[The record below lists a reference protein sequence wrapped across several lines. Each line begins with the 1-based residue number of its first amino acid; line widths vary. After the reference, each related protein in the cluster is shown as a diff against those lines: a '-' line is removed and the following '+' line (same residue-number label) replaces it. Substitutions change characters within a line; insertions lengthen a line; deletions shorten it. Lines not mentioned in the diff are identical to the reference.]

1 MSAPAAEPLIRPP
14 RLHTGRPGDASRLE
28 LFFDLAYVV
37 VVLELAA
44 AFVHDLTGHGL
55 GVFVGLFV
63 AVWVSWVGF
72 TLYANRFDTD
82 DVIFRVGKLLAT
94 LTVAGCAASA
104 SDATGT
110 YAVPFAACFLAGRVL
125 LFLLYLRA
133 WRHVEE
139 ARPTIVV
146 YLVCLSVSS
155 MLWAVSLALPG
166 TLRYVCWGLAVLV
179 DAVGPLLA
187 TLRSDKLPL
196 HIEHLPERF
205 GLFIILVLG
214 EAVGGTARG
223 VHDAEWATASALTA
237 LGGFAVAAGM
247 WWVYFDVAAGASAR
261 RLEEAD
267 DEAAEEAAD
276 DHGSQAAEAGGAD
289 ADERHDL
296 FVYGH
301 LPMSLGIV
309 ATGIGLE
316 VLVIHPLDRAPTG
329 ATWVLFGGLALFITG
344 ITLVIGGTA
353 RTWSSVWPWPMVAVP
368 VLLATGLIPFPKA
381 WILVAAA
388 TALMLAAAALGTQR
402 SRRAPELSA

>member
-1 MSAPAAEPLIRPP
+1 MSTAAPTEPLIRPP

-104 SDATGT
+104 SDATGA
-110 YAVPFAACFLAGRVL
+110 YAVPFAACFLAGRLL

-133 WRHVEE
+133 WRHVAD
-139 ARPTIVV
+139 ARPTITV
-146 YLVCLSVSS
+146 YLVCISASA

-166 TLRYVCWGLAVLV
+166 PLRYVCWGLAVGV
-179 DAVGPLLA
+179 DALGPLLA
-187 TLRSDKLPL
+187 TLRNDKLPL

-205 GLFIILVLG
+205 GLFVILVLG

-223 VHDAEWATASALTA
+223 LHDAEWATGSVLTA
-237 LGGFAVAAGM
+237 LAGFAVAAGM
-247 WWVYFDVAAGASAR
+247 WWIYFDVAAGASAR

-267 DEAAEEAAD
+267 DEATDDPDRPTRAD
-276 DHGSQAAEAGGAD
+276 DVGGAD

-309 ATGIGLE
+309 AAGIGLE
-316 VLVIHPLDRAPTG
+316 VLVLHPADPAPTA
-329 ATWVLFGGLALFITG
+329 ATWILCGGLALFLTG

-353 RTWSSVWPWPMVAVP
+353 RAWGAVWPWPVLGVP
-368 VLLATGLIPFPKA
+368 VLLAIAMITYPVGWA
-381 WILVAAA
+381 LVAAA
-388 TALMLAAAALGTQR
+388 AALMLAAAALGTLR
-402 SRRAPELSA
+402 SRQTSELSP

>member
-1 MSAPAAEPLIRPP
+1 MSAPATIEPLIRPP

-44 AFVHDLTGHGL
+44 AFVQDLTGHGL

-82 DVIFRVGKLLAT
+82 DVVFRVAKLLAT
-94 LTVAGCAASA
+94 LSVAGCAASA
-104 SDATGT
+104 SDATGK
-110 YAVPFAACFLAGRVL
+110 YAVPFAASFLAGRVL
-125 LFLLYLRA
+125 LFLLYVRA
-133 WRHVEE
+133 WRHVQD
-139 ARPTIVV
+139 ARPTIAV
-146 YLVCLSVSS
+146 YLVCISISAS
-155 MLWAVSLALPG
+155 LWMASLAASGPA
-166 TLRYVCWGLAVLV
+166 RYVCWGLAVLV
-179 DAVGPLLA
+179 DALGPLLA

-205 GLFIILVLG
+205 GLFVILVLG

-223 VHDAEWATASALTA
+223 VHDAEWATASVLTA
-237 LGGFAVAAGM
+237 LGGFVVAAAM
-247 WWVYFDVAAGASAR
+247 WWIYFDVAAGASAR

-267 DEAAEEAAD
+267 EESAD
-276 DHGSQAAEAGGAD
+276 TAKGDGKDPRGAD

-301 LPMSLGIV
+301 LPMCLGIV
-309 ATGIGLE
+309 AAGIGLE
-316 VLVIHPLDRAPTG
+316 VLVLHPADLAPTG
-329 ATWVLFGGLALFITG
+329 AIWVLCGGLALFLTG

-353 RTWSSVWPWPMVAVP
+353 RAWAAVWPWPVLGVP
-368 VLLATGLIPFPKA
+368 VLLAIAAIRYPASWTLVV
-381 WILVAAA
+381 VAAV
-388 TALMLAAAALGTQR
+388 LMLAAAALGTLR
-402 SRRAPELSA
+402 SRQTSELSA